1 MKKKTQKGNPH
12 KMDAADKIKRAKKFQ
27 KKLLGGDIYKKIG
40 KKISK
45 VLKKGKKSWR

>member
-1 MKKKTQKGNPH
+1 MKKKTQKGSPH
-12 KMDAADKIKRAKKFQ
+12 KMDAIDKIKRARKLQ

-45 VLKKGKKSWR
+45 VLKKGKKS